1 VISFFDVT
9 PAHIAQRP
17 KHLTGAFKIHRAL
30 KPKGSELP
38 HHVHDEGQ
46 LTFAASGTVQV
57 HTDEGVWLVP
67 PQLVAWVPAGVP
79 HRLEILTDAELWIIL
94 WRKEAIR
101 DWAPASFPG
110 RAFVSQVTPLLRAL
124 LDEAVSV
131 DPASEKAELMVRL
144 ALHELTV
151 LQDAPTFLPMPKS
164 ALGRRL
170 ADLALADYR
179 NGLEV
184 SVLASR
190 AATSVRSAS
199 RLFPLETGMTLKA
212 WRQRARIVWAME
224 QLSRGKTIPAVA
236 AQAGFASTAAFSA
249 AFRQVTA
256 TTPTAFQAGA
266 SLNAVPSAAHQG
278 GLVTRPL
285 MSSAYSRRC

>member
-1 VISFFDVT
+1 M
-9 PAHIAQRP
+9 AA
-17 KHLTGAFKIHRAL
+17 KHSDKLLRCDAKSHRTKARGLTGSFTIHRAF
-30 KPKGSELP
+30 KPKGSSLP
-38 HHVHDEGQ
+38 HHVHNEGQ

-67 PQLVAWVPAGVP
+67 PQLVAWVPAGVA
-79 HRLEILTDAELWIIL
+79 HRLDILTDAELWIML
-94 WRKEAIR
+94 WRKDAIR
-101 DWAPASFPG
+101 DWAPPSFPA

-131 DPASEKAELMVRL
+131 DLGAEKAELMVRL

-164 ALGRRL
+164 TLGRRL

-179 NGLEV
+179 NALDASE
-184 SVLASR
+184 LASR
-190 AATSVRSAS
+190 AFTSVRSAS
-199 RLFPLETGMTLKA
+199 RLFPLETGLTLKA

-224 QLSRGKTIPAVA
+224 QLSRGKTIPGVA
-236 AQAGFASTAAFSA
+236 TQAGFASTAAFSA

-256 TTPTAFQAGA
+256 TTPSAFKSRG
-266 SLNAVPSAAHQG
+266 SSNADEVRG
-278 GLVTRPL
+278 
-285 MSSAYSRRC
+285 

>member
-1 VISFFDVT
+1 MKD
-9 PAHIAQRP
+9 
-17 KHLTGAFKIHRAL
+17 AFTIHRVL
-30 KPKGSELP
+30 KQKGSNLP

-67 PQLVAWVPAGVP
+67 SRLVAWVPAGVP
-79 HRLEILTDAELWIIL
+79 HRLDILTDAELWIML

-101 DWAPASFPG
+101 DWAPASFPV

-124 LDEAVSV
+124 LDEAVSA
-131 DPASEKAELMVRL
+131 DPGTEKAELMVRL

-151 LQDAPTFLPMPKS
+151 LKDAPTFLPLPNS

-170 ADLALADYR
+170 ADLALVDYR
-179 NGLEV
+179 NALDL
-184 SVLASR
+184 SALASR
-190 AATSVRSAS
+190 AATSVRSVS

-212 WRQRARIVWAME
+212 WRQRARIIWAME
-224 QLSRGKTIPAVA
+224 QLARGKTIPAVA
-236 AQAGFASTAAFSA
+236 TQAGFASTAAFSA

-256 TTPTAFQAGA
+256 TTPSAFKGGG
-266 SLNAVPSAAHQG
+266 SSNADEVRG
-278 GLVTRPL
+278 
-285 MSSAYSRRC
+285 

>member
-1 VISFFDVT
+1 MISFFDVT
-9 PAHIAQRP
+9 PTYIAQRP
-17 KHLTGAFKIHRAL
+17 NDVSGSFTIHRAL
-30 KPKGSELP
+30 KPKGSSLP

-79 HRLEILTDAELWIIL
+79 HRLDILTDAELWIML
-94 WRKEAIR
+94 WRKEAMR
-101 DWAPASFPG
+101 DWAPPSFPA

-124 LDEAVSV
+124 LDEALSV
-131 DPASEKAELMVRL
+131 DLGAEKAELMVRL

-164 ALGRRL
+164 ALGKRL

-179 NGLEV
+179 NALDV
-184 SVLASR
+184 SGLASR

-224 QLSRGKTIPAVA
+224 QLSRGKTIRAIA
-236 AQAGFASTAAFSA
+236 TQAGFSSTAAFSA

-256 TTPTAFQAGA
+256 STPTAFQGGA
-266 SLNAVPSAAHQG
+266 SLNANVG
-278 GLVTRPL
+278 RG
-285 MSSAYSRRC
+285 

>member
-1 VISFFDVT
+1 MNS
-9 PAHIAQRP
+9 
-17 KHLTGAFKIHRAL
+17 AFTIRRAA
-30 KPKGSELP
+30 KAKGSTLP

-57 HTDEGVWLVP
+57 QTDEGVWLVP
-67 PQLVAWVPAGVP
+67 SQLVAWVPAGVP
-79 HRLEILTDAELWIIL
+79 HRVEILSDAELWIIL
-94 WRKEAIR
+94 WRKQAIQ

-131 DPASEKAELMVRL
+131 DPGAEKAELMARL
-144 ALHELTV
+144 ALHELSV
-151 LQDAPTFLPMPKS
+151 LQDAPTFLPLPKS
-164 ALGRRL
+164 SLGRRL

-179 NGLEV
+179 NALDVAE
-184 SVLASR
+184 LASR

-199 RLFPLETGMTLKA
+199 RLFPQETGMTLKA

-224 QLSRGKTIPAVA
+224 QLSRGKAIPAVA
-236 AQAGFASTAAFSA
+236 LQAGFASTAAFSA

-256 TTPTAFQAGA
+256 TTPTAFQGRARAKPGLHRVAGEQ
-266 SLNAVPSAAHQG
+266 SANSAPKDEVAAWPLAHAERG
-278 GLVTRPL
+278 AVTR
-285 MSSAYSRRC
+285 C

>member
-1 VISFFDVT
+1 MES
-9 PAHIAQRP
+9 
-17 KHLTGAFKIHRAL
+17 AFTIHRVS
-30 KPKGSELP
+30 KPKGSSLP

-67 PQLVAWVPAGVP
+67 SQLVAWVPPGAP
-79 HRLEILTDAELWIIL
+79 HRLDILTDADLWIIL
-94 WRKEAIR
+94 WREEAIR
-101 DWAPASFPG
+101 DWAPPSFPG

-124 LDEAVSV
+124 LDEAVS
-131 DPASEKAELMVRL
+131 AGAGTGKAELIVRL

-151 LQDAPTFLPMPKS
+151 LQDAPTFLPMPNS
-164 ALGRRL
+164 TLGRRL
-170 ADLALADYR
+170 ADLVMADYR
-179 NGLEV
+179 NALDV

-212 WRQRARIVWAME
+212 WRQRARIVWSME
-224 QLSRGKTIPAVA
+224 QLAGGKTIPAVA
-236 AQAGFASTAAFSA
+236 KQAGFSSAAAFSA

-256 TTPTAFQAGA
+256 TTPTAFQAGL
-266 SLNAVPSAAHQG
+266 SPNADQARG
-278 GLVTRPL
+278 
-285 MSSAYSRRC
+285 